1 MNLSQTGNDYVEFDN
16 ITKDISKLLFTDL
29 NGILKARL
37 SAVIPNRSGNNF
49 GNENA
54 PISAKYDCRIKLQ
67 YHKNVMS
74 SVEEGMIFA
83 VRNFKNKNLQSKDD
97 GQLKQIY
104 TLLVASR
111 IWPDHYGLRG
121 ISDHTY
127 YPMQFEVIEQSV
139 EDWDTDD
146 KSTMMIQLSTI
157 PINYDLVVTIDQNK
171 DNEKEIKY
179 EYVRGFSYPIIGD
192 SVFLL
197 NAKTVSQMYNQKVL
211 KKMNVQMDS
220 LPLEVQK
227 SLKIG
232 TIKMFEDL
240 EDKIPIYINFDN
252 LVRYHFGIFA
262 FTGGGKSN
270 LLSNLLRKI
279 LKNTAD
285 TKIILFDISCEYPF
299 LLADIFADR
308 SIKSKIIL
316 ENKVINT
323 DQFYVSVV
331 KPREFEDDERAKKG
345 LDDIFEKGLVTN
357 FVKPYSVTPKCKEVL
372 NELNDLKNEVG
383 GKPHYLDAINQIHNT
398 IFQHM
403 VSNKLTES
411 SFIDETFVTVLSVC
425 ATEAIKTFKVN
436 DKSGLYAWAFSRG
449 TLVSRLKK
457 QDKDGDSDREEG
469 EENIAG
475 TKPYDEGMTEDDIL
489 ELLEGDTRLVCISIS
504 DPYTIKELSISI
516 TQEILKRRKRQFKV
530 KPHILFVFDE
540 AQEFIRDLSNAR
552 GIDRECSEG
561 IETLLRQGRKYG
573 LGGCIATQRIAYLNT
588 SALQQLHTYFVGTL
602 PRPYDRNVVSNTF
615 TIDNGILEKTLEFA
629 PGEWLLSSYI
639 ATGIENVPIFIKSDN
654 SEKNIEYYL
663 NS

>member
-1 MNLSQTGNDYVEFDN
+1 MNTSQIDDDYIELDN
-16 ITKDISKLLFTDL
+16 ITKEISRLLFTNL
-29 NGILKARL
+29 NDILKARL
-37 SAVIPNRSGNNF
+37 SAVIPNRSSNNF

-67 YHKNVMS
+67 YHKNIMS

-157 PINYDLVVTIDQNK
+157 PINYDLVVSIDKNK
-171 DNEKEIKY
+171 DNEIKY

-220 LPLEVQK
+220 LPLDVQK

-232 TIKMFEDL
+232 TIKMFEDS

-299 LLADIFADR
+299 LLADIFADG

-316 ENKVINT
+316 ENKVNNT

-331 KPREFEDDERAKKG
+331 KPREFEDDERSKKG
-345 LDDIFEKGLVTN
+345 LDVIFEKGLVTN

-411 SFIDETFVTVLSVC
+411 SFIDENFVTVLSVC

-436 DKSGLYAWAFSRG
+436 DKSGLYAWAFSRS

-457 QDKDGDSDREEG
+457 QDKDGDSDREVAV
-469 EENIAG
+469 NIAG

-489 ELLEGDTRLVCISIS
+489 KLLEGDTRLVCISIS

-516 TQEILKRRKRQFKV
+516 TQEMLKRRKRQFKV

-654 SEKNIEYYL
+654 SEKNIEAFL
-663 NS
+663 NK